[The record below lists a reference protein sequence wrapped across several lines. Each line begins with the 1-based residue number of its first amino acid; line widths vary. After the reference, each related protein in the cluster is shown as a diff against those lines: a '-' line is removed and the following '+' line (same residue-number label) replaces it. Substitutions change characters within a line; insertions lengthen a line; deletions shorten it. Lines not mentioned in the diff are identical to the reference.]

1 MRIKKFFLKIVD
13 GRVHPTF
20 SPPHPFAV
28 KSNKEYIYQFKNK
41 KKMKTLNQNEI
52 DAIIAAIGNEPST
65 TTSLPKAGDHLTI
78 KDMKVQPGIDLTDEN
93 GVLTGE
99 KSKPWVKV
107 DFEQGGSLSLNG
119 ILRSPDLTWDGL
131 DNNTERIK
139 ALCAGE
145 LVFTHQESL
154 TSRQGRPYKRNHFI
168 PQTFKA
174 EVGEAP
180 KATNKK

>member
-1 MRIKKFFLKIVD
+1 
-13 GRVHPTF
+13 
-20 SPPHPFAV
+20 
-28 KSNKEYIYQFKNK
+28 
-41 KKMKTLNQNEI
+41 MKTLSKNEI
-52 DAIIAAIGNEPST
+52 DAIIAAIGNEPSSS
-65 TTSLPKAGDHLTI
+65 TSLPKAGDHLTI
-78 KDMKVQPGIDLTDEN
+78 KDMKVQAGIDLRDAN

-99 KSKPWVKV
+99 KSNPWVRV

-119 ILRSPDLTWDGL
+119 ILRSPDLTWEGL
-131 DNNTERIK
+131 NDNTERIK

-154 TSRQGRPYKRNHFI
+154 TSRAGRPYKRNHFI

-174 EVGEAP
+174 EAGEAP

>member
-1 MRIKKFFLKIVD
+1 
-13 GRVHPTF
+13 
-20 SPPHPFAV
+20 
-28 KSNKEYIYQFKNK
+28 
-41 KKMKTLNQNEI
+41 MKTLNQKEI
-52 DAIIAAIGNEPST
+52 DAIIAAIGNEPSSS
-65 TTSLPKAGDHLTI
+65 TSLPQAGKPLTV
-78 KDMKVQPGIDLTDEN
+78 KNMTVQDGIDLTDAN

-99 KSKPWVKV
+99 KSKPWVRV
-107 DFEQGGSLSLNG
+107 DFEQGGTLSLNG
-119 ILRSPDLTWDGL
+119 ILRSPDLTWEGL

-139 ALCAGE
+139 AICAGE

-154 TSRQGRPYKRNHFI
+154 TSRAGRPYKRNHFI

>member
-1 MRIKKFFLKIVD
+1 
-13 GRVHPTF
+13 
-20 SPPHPFAV
+20 
-28 KSNKEYIYQFKNK
+28 
-41 KKMKTLNQNEI
+41 MKTLNQKEI
-52 DAIIAAIGNEPST
+52 DAIIAAIGNEPSAS
-65 TTSLPKAGDHLTI
+65 TSLPKAGEALTV
-78 KDMKVQPGIDLTDEN
+78 KDMKVQAGIDLRDEN

-99 KSKPWVKV
+99 KSNPWVRV

-154 TSRQGRPYKRNHFI
+154 TSRAGRPYKRNHFI
-168 PQTFKA
+168 PQTFGA
-174 EVGEAP
+174 EVGAAL
-180 KATNKK
+180 KIINKK

>member
-1 MRIKKFFLKIVD
+1 
-13 GRVHPTF
+13 
-20 SPPHPFAV
+20 
-28 KSNKEYIYQFKNK
+28 
-41 KKMKTLNQNEI
+41 MKTLSQNEI

-65 TTSLPKAGDHLTI
+65 STSLPKAGEELTV
-78 KDMKVQPGIDLTDEN
+78 KDMKVQPGIDLRDEN

-99 KSKPWVKV
+99 KSNSWVRV

-131 DNNTERIK
+131 NDNTERIK
-139 ALCAGE
+139 ALCAGK
-145 LVFTHQESL
+145 LLFTYQESL
-154 TSRQGRPYKRNHFI
+154 TSRAGRPYKRNHFV

-174 EVGEAP
+174 QPVGEAP